1 MNKTIIK
8 GLSLVLVLSNLL
20 SGCKKADSKEFKP
33 SLDKNLT
40 ANLEIEGFFDNFEA
54 LDQVVNAFNEYYP
67 NVSVSYERV
76 PCSKLREF
84 MENNQGVDI
93 FMTSSQNFNQE
104 DNEKYVGDYCLDYS
118 SEKMNLSAYREN
130 LIKAYTIND
139 RLISLPIFENVSG
152 LIVNKTLLEKE
163 GLTIPTNQEEF
174 LNCLAVLKEKGYTP
188 IQSALNHV
196 YSNLVYSEALT
207 LIGNNGQLSNQLNRG
222 NVENIEMLLPIFET
236 IETMVNEGYSDLTLN
251 ETYPSDNYDK
261 AILKFF
267 EGDVTFWPCTGENAS
282 GMKKRESKS
291 ESFKNTP
298 FKYEFIYSPIGEKG
312 AYGYED
318 VWGGFS
324 INKNTNKKD
333 LAIEFMNFLSQEEN
347 LNLLAN
353 TKGMPSVAKNRD
365 NAFYTNLDNEK
376 LIEESYQDE
385 GIISLST
392 KSKIADVCNQYANG
406 NYSSAKEVLEAL
418 SKKIEEAK

>member
-1 MNKTIIK
+1 
-8 GLSLVLVLSNLL
+8 
-20 SGCKKADSKEFKP
+20 
-33 SLDKNLT
+33 
-40 ANLEIEGFFDNFEA
+40 
-54 LDQVVNAFNEYYP
+54 
-67 NVSVSYERV
+67 
-76 PCSKLREF
+76 
-84 MENNQGVDI
+84 
-93 FMTSSQNFNQE
+93 
-104 DNEKYVGDYCLDYS
+104 
-118 SEKMNLSAYREN
+118 
-130 LIKAYTIND
+130 
-139 RLISLPIFENVSG
+139 
-152 LIVNKTLLEKE
+152 
-163 GLTIPTNQEEF
+163 
-174 LNCLAVLKEKGYTP
+174 
-188 IQSALNHV
+188 
-196 YSNLVYSEALT
+196 
-207 LIGNNGQLSNQLNRG
+207 
-222 NVENIEMLLPIFET
+222 MLLPIFET
-236 IETMVNEGYSDLTLN
+236 IEIMVNEGYSDPALN

-267 EGDVTFWPCTGENAS
+267 EGDVAFWPCTGENAS

-291 ESFKNTP
+291 ESFKNAP
-298 FKYEFIYSPIGEKG
+298 FEYEFIYSPIGEKG

-333 LAIEFMNFLSQEEN
+333 LALEFMNFLSQEEN

-392 KSKIADVCNQYANG
+392 KSKIAAVCNQYANG
-406 NYSSAKEVLEAL
+406 NYNSAKEALEAL